1 MGDEAVADGLLPLSG
16 PDDPRLVSLCAAVPR
31 GVERDPDALA
41 IFGGDESIVEPVTPG
56 AAVLAEDIAAIS
68 ATMAWA
74 HEHRVPVTVR
84 GAGSGKAGGCV
95 PMAGALVLSVAPMT
109 AIREVRP
116 EHGYAEVEPGVV
128 TGLFRETMET
138 EHRLYYPPDPASLDW
153 CTLGGNVAT
162 NAGGPVAL
170 KYGVTGRFVM
180 GLTLVLADGRVIE
193 TGRRQPKDVT
203 GYDLTSLLVGS
214 EGTLAVIA
222 GVRLSL
228 LPVPTEVRTA
238 LLGFSTLG
246 AAAAALVDARRAGVL
261 PRAMELVDPV
271 AMRRVRAT
279 WEHPGE
285 PFGVAGAEALLL
297 VELDGPQGST
307 ESSLQALLGG
317 LTIPP
322 NWVRRAETAQ
332 ERAELWAT
340 RREMSSR
347 VKRGAK
353 GWITEDIAVPLGS
366 MPDVIDQLSAIA
378 ERHGLQI
385 ATYGH
390 AGDGNVHVNVLWDE
404 EGGAARAGSAVGEVM
419 ALALGVGGTVT
430 GEHGVGR
437 AKRRWLGQQLG
448 ATTMDLQRQLKKVW
462 DPRGVLNPGV
472 GV

>member
-1 MGDEAVADGLLPLSG
+1 MGEESVFDGLRPLSG
-16 PDDPRLVSLCAAVPR
+16 PDDLRLASLCAAVP
-31 GVERDPDALA
+31 GAVERDPELLA
-41 IFGGDESIVEPVTPG
+41 TLGGDRSIVEPVTPG
-56 AAVLAEDIAAIS
+56 AAVLARETATIS

-95 PMAGALVLSVAPMT
+95 PTAGALVLSVAPMD
-109 AIREVRP
+109 AILEVRP
-116 EHGYAEVEPGVV
+116 DHGYAEVEPGVV
-128 TGLFRETMET
+128 TGLFRETMEVD
-138 EHRLYYPPDPASLDW
+138 HRLYYPPDPASLDW

-193 TGRRQPKDVT
+193 TGRRQPKDVA

-228 LPVPTEVRTA
+228 LPVPTEVCTA

-271 AMRRVRAT
+271 AMQRVRAS

-285 PFGVAGAEALLL
+285 PFGVPGAEALLL
-297 VELDGPQGST
+297 LELDGPEGST
-307 ESSLQALLGG
+307 ESSLQAFLGG
-317 LTIPP
+317 LRTPP
-322 NWVRRAETAQ
+322 DWVRRADTPQ
-332 ERAELWAT
+332 ERGELWAT
-340 RREMSSR
+340 RREMSGR
-347 VKRGAK
+347 VKRGAA
-353 GWITEDIAVPLGS
+353 GWVTEDIAVPLGS
-366 MPDVIDQLSAIA
+366 MPDVIAQLGPIG

-390 AGDGNVHVNVLWDE
+390 AGDGNLHVNVLWDE
-404 EGGAARAGSAVGEVM
+404 VEGAGRSMAAVDEVM

-437 AKRRWLGQQLG
+437 AKRRWLGQQMGSTAL
-448 ATTMDLQRQLKKVW
+448 DLQRQMKRTW
-462 DPRGVLNPGV
+462 DPRGILNPGV
-472 GV
+472 GL